1 MFSRSKS
8 NLILNFVPTQNNFL
22 SSCLQECVKRKAL
35 MSVLMV
41 RDVELEK
48 ATKIVDKVF
57 DKCYADLEPF
67 GRIPRRNSRDPQRM
81 LAEGRMYGYY
91 N

>member
-1 MFSRSKS
+1 
-8 NLILNFVPTQNNFL
+8 
-22 SSCLQECVKRKAL
+22 